1 MEVAVPAPAA
11 ASALKQQQPP
21 TRVVEMKLVDN
32 VIRSMRVGKVFKE
45 NQDPVNHLH
54 FSADG
59 ASLITSAEDD
69 QGWGNSIDLLKTSQN
84 LSQVMLEVLR
94 LVYKCCA
101 QVVSEL
107 APELAL
113 DLDPKF

>member
-69 QGWGNSIDLLKTSQN
+69 QGWGNLIDLLETSRN

-94 LVYKCCA
+94 LG
-101 QVVSEL
+101 
-107 APELAL
+107 
-113 DLDPKF
+113 

>member
-1 MEVAVPAPAA
+1 
-11 ASALKQQQPP
+11 
-21 TRVVEMKLVDN
+21 MKLVDN

-84 LSQVMLEVLR
+84 LSQVMFEVLR